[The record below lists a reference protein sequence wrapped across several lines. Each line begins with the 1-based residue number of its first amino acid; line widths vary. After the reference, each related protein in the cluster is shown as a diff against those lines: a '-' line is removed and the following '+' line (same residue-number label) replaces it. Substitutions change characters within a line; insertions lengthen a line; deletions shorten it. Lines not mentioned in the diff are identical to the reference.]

1 MFEPAHWPLATSI
14 SLFVIAAVIISITG
28 RQLAA
33 LADAL
38 ADKTALGEVIAGA
51 LFLGASTSL
60 SGIITSVTA
69 AADNHPELAV
79 SNALGDIAA
88 QLAFLAIADLFYRKA
103 NLEHAAASSATIMQ
117 AAHLVT
123 LLAIG
128 LLAAVSPVISF
139 WGVHPATPI
148 LIVAYI
154 YGLRLVYQVRNEPMW
169 QPRQTQQTRT
179 DDPDDEKLDEES
191 STLASIGLRFLLVT
205 AIVGTAGWTLELAGV
220 GISTNTG
227 LSESL
232 VGGLL
237 TALST
242 ALPELV
248 TSIAAVQRGAV
259 ILAVSGV
266 IGGSVF
272 DTLLLAFTDIAY
284 QGGSIYHAITDRQ
297 IFLMALTILMT
308 GILILGLVRREEHG
322 IANIGFESFLILGL
336 YFGAFS
342 LLFFNG

>member
-1 MFEPAHWPLATSI
+1 MLEPAHWPLATSI
-14 SLFVIAAVIISITG
+14 SLFAIAALIIGVTG

-38 ADKTALGEVIAGA
+38 ADKTALGEAIAGA

-69 AADNHPELAV
+69 AADHHPELAV
-79 SNALGDIAA
+79 SNAVGDIAA

-128 LLAAVSPVISF
+128 LLAAVSPDISF
-139 WGVHPATPI
+139 WGIHPATPI
-148 LIVAYI
+148 LVVAYI
-154 YGLRLVYQVRNEPMW
+154 YGLRLVYQVRHEPMW
-169 QPRQTQQTRT
+169 QPRQTQQTQT
-179 DDPDDEKLDEES
+179 DDPNEEKLDEG
-191 STLASIGLRFLLVT
+191 STLASLGLRFLLVT

-220 GISTNTG
+220 SISTNTG

-248 TSIAAVQRGAV
+248 TSVAAVQRGAV

-266 IGGSVF
+266 IGGNAF

-284 QGGSIYHAITDRQ
+284 REGSIYHAITDRQ
-297 IFLMALTILMT
+297 VFLMALTILMT

-342 LLFFNG
+342 LLFFSG